1 MAQSLEE
8 VRDDLYELFNRA
20 VKNAKTT
27 YDSQF
32 AQQGMFAAAKLAD
45 SLVRVEGQIAENDA
59 RKNGVKLPGKP

>member
-1 MAQSLEE
+1 MAQSLDE

-20 VKNAKTT
+20 VKNAKNT

-45 SLVRVEGQIAENDA
+45 SLARVEGQIAENDA
-59 RKNGVKLPGKP
+59 RKNGLRLPGKQ